1 MAKKRVRA
9 NGEGSIFFDKNRGL
23 YIAKIKIGNN
33 PDTGK
38 AVYKRF
44 SSKSREIARQKMT
57 DYLQQNPE
65 YNPHADQSTLDIY
78 IRKYLYTLKKPVVS
92 AKTLQRYES
101 IYHTHI
107 TETEK
112 SKHICPFLYFPMG
125 QIQSTQIRT
134 WYSELSVS
142 ASTLKLIHIIING
155 ALVLGME
162 DRVITY
168 NPAHAISMKKEKLD
182 EEDATAVLTAEEQRI
197 LVDALDLSNPVHRLL
212 YFVLGT
218 GLRLGEALALRW
230 SDFKIINKEKHV
242 QVKRSLSRVKMD
254 DGTYQDIEGDPKT
267 KASRRSIPLS
277 AKLQQEIKSWD
288 SKSKNGLVFTNPN
301 RKEETYIFNKTP
313 VRHLERLCKQKEIT
327 EVTVRG
333 LRHSYATRHF
343 EEGTSIKTV
352 QKLLGHEKFETTM
365 NIYTHV
371 MPDIKI
377 RDVKNI
383 DKFL

>member
-1 MAKKRVRA
+1 MARKRRRA
-9 NGEGSIFFDKNRGL
+9 NGEGSIFYDKNRNL
-23 YIAKIKIGNN
+23 YIAKIKVGRD
-33 PDTGK
+33 PETG
-38 AVYKRF
+38 AAIYKRF
-44 SSKSREIARQKMT
+44 TSRSRETAKQKMGE
-57 DYLQQNPE
+57 YLQANPE
-65 YNPHADQSTLDIY
+65 YDPYADQTALDIY
-78 IRKYLYTLKKPVVS
+78 IRKYLYVLKKPIVS
-92 AKTLQRYES
+92 PKTLQRYES

-112 SKHICPFLYFPMG
+112 SKHICPFLYSPMRE
-125 QIQSTQIRT
+125 IQSTQIRE
-134 WYSELSVS
+134 WYSDLAVS
-142 ASTLKLIHIIING
+142 PGTLKLIHIIIKG
-155 ALVLGME
+155 AMTLGVE
-162 DRVITY
+162 DRVIEY
-168 NPAHAISMKKEKLD
+168 NPAHVITMKKEQLR
-182 EEDATAVLTAEEQRI
+182 EEDATAVLSQKEQKI
-197 LVDALDLSNPVHRLL
+197 LVEALDLSDPVHRLL

-230 SDFKIINKEKHV
+230 NDFKMISGQKHV
-242 QVKRSLSRVKMD
+242 RVKRSLSRVKMD

-267 KASRRSIPLS
+267 NASKRSVPLS
-277 AKLQQEIKSWD
+277 NKLQEEIKTWEV
-288 SKSKNGLVFTNPN
+288 KTKNGLVFPNPN

-313 VRHLERLCKQKEIT
+313 VRHLERLCRENEIT

-343 EEGTSIKTV
+343 EAGTPIKTV

-377 RDVKNI
+377 QGVKNI